1 MANKKTWSERILNAA
16 SKELRVNTQTLRVRL
31 RIPKTEMGSTAFNNT
46 VMRTTRMLAESK
58 LLKRTDRGEYRITKK
73 GVKALMA

>member
-16 SKELRVNTQTLRVRL
+16 SKELRVNTRTLRVRL
-31 RIPKTEMGSTAFNNT
+31 RIPKTEMGGTAFNNT
-46 VMRTTRMLAESK
+46 VMRTTRMLAESN
-58 LLKRTDRGEYRITKK
+58 LLKRTDRGEYKITKK